1 MRITHGS
8 LAASG
13 GAVRSA
19 LTIGNFDG
27 VHRGHQA
34 MLARVKRAALE
45 RGLPAC
51 VLTFEPHPR
60 EFFTPAEAPAR
71 LTPMHIKL
79 ELLEAAGID
88 HAHVARFNAQFA
100 LLSPE
105 RFVEEVLVK
114 GLGCAW
120 LLAGRDFRYGAKRAG
135 DFAAL
140 ESAAARHGFTLEP
153 MPEVTLAGERISSSA
168 VRAALAAGEVERA
181 ASLLGR
187 PFAISGHV
195 AHGDKLGRE
204 LGFATANIP
213 LEPGRVPVHGI
224 FVVEAV
230 GVEAGAQGTK
240 PWPGVAS
247 VGARPTVK
255 ANGAMVLD
263 VHLFDFAGELYGQRL
278 EVSFLAK
285 LREEEKYPGLDALRA
300 AIARDVA
307 RAREFFA
314 KRAHGRLQENA

>member
-1 MRITHGS
+1 MRVTHGPY
-8 LAASG
+8 AASR
-13 GAVRSA
+13 GAARSA

-34 MLARVKRAALE
+34 MLARVKQAALE

-60 EFFTPAEAPAR
+60 EFFAPDSAPAR
-71 LTPMHIKL
+71 LTPMHTKL
-79 ELLEAAGID
+79 ELLGAAGVD
-88 HAHVARFNAQFA
+88 HTHVAKFDAQFA
-100 LLSPE
+100 SLSPE
-105 RFVEEVLVK
+105 RFVEDVVVN

-140 ESAAARHGFTLEP
+140 EAAAARHGFVLET
-153 MPEVTLAGERISSSA
+153 MPEVLDGGERISSSA
-168 VRAALAAGEVERA
+168 VRAALADGKMQRA

-187 PFAISGHV
+187 AFAIGGEV
-195 AHGDKLGRE
+195 VHGDKLGRE
-204 LGFATANIP
+204 LGFATANIA
-213 LEPGRVPVHGI
+213 LQTARVPVHGI
-224 FVVEAV
+224 YVVEV
-230 GVEAGAQGTK
+230 AGMDAGIDASAQ

-247 VGARPTVK
+247 IGARPTVK
-255 ANGAMVLD
+255 ADGATVLE
-263 VHLFDFAGELYGQRL
+263 VHLFDFAGELYGRRL

-314 KRAHGRLQENA
+314 NRAHG

>member
-1 MRITHGS
+1 MRITRGT

-13 GAVRSA
+13 GTARSA

-34 MLARVKRAALE
+34 MLARLKDASQRL
-45 RGLPAC
+45 GLRAC
-51 VLTFEPHPR
+51 VITFEPHPR

-79 ELLEAAGID
+79 ELLEAAGVD
-88 HAHVARFNAQFA
+88 HVHLARFDAQFA
-100 LLSPE
+100 SLSPE
-105 RFVEEVLVK
+105 KFVEQVLAH

-120 LLAGRDFRYGAKRAG
+120 LLAGRDFRYGARRAG

-140 ESAAARHGFTLEP
+140 EAAAVRHGFVLEP
-153 MPEVTLAGERISSSA
+153 MPEVTHAGERISSSA
-168 VRAALAAGEVERA
+168 VRAALAAGDMRRA

-187 PFAISGHV
+187 AFAIGGHV
-195 AHGDKLGRE
+195 AHGDRLGRE

-213 LEPGRVPVHGI
+213 LAPGRVPVHGI
-224 FVVEAV
+224 FVVETL
-230 GVEAGAQGTK
+230 GIDAGAP

-247 VGARPTVK
+247 VGVRPTVK
-255 ANGAMVLD
+255 ADGATVLE
-263 VHLFDFAGELYGQRL
+263 VHLFDFAGDLYGRRL
-278 EVSFLAK
+278 EVRFLAK
-285 LREEEKYPGLDALRA
+285 LRDEEKYQGLEALRA

-307 RAREFFA
+307 RAKDYFSTRE
-314 KRAHGRLQENA
+314 HG